1 MDILMDILN
10 DRIDWFVDIEK
21 VLFPR
26 NYSGFTPQ
34 KYAAYAKLAMFDML
48 IDINKHLDHKFT
60 DESIANIV
68 NASYKNALVLSRLG
82 MHGYDWKYAE
92 ELNECMSALDA
103 KNNFMK
109 STIDKHHPCDS
120 SVIRMCDENIF
131 RELASAMNMLIKCT
145 FEFDAL
151 SFNPKLG
158 KYYMSLNSDFKTIF
172 IKLLN
177 VIEDSQYKFEKAY
190 ISEYKEFAKSVEDF
204 DTACDVINGAKV
216 SSINDTVKY
225 ILSLRTP
232 ELISFAR
239 NLYNK
244 NKLDNKIIK
253 ELRLLNRVG
262 GISNE

>member
-1 MDILMDILN
+1 MDILN
-10 DRIDWFVDIEK
+10 DKIDWFVDINK
-21 VLFPR
+21 VLFSR
-26 NYSGFTPQ
+26 NYTGFTPQ
-34 KYAAYAKLAMFDML
+34 KYASYAKLAMFDML
-48 IDINKHLDHKFT
+48 IDINKHLNSKFT

-82 MHGYDWKYAE
+82 IHGYEWKYAE

-109 STIDKHHPCDS
+109 STITKHHPCDIS
-120 SVIRMCDENIF
+120 IIHMCDENIF

-145 FEFDAL
+145 FEFCKL
-151 SFNPKLG
+151 GFKPKLE
-158 KYYMSLNSDFKTIF
+158 KDYTSLNDEFKTIF

-177 VIEDSQYKFEKAY
+177 VIEDSQYEFEKAY

-204 DTACDVINGAKV
+204 DTACDIINGAKV
-216 SSINDTVKY
+216 SIVNDTVKY
-225 ILSLRTP
+225 ILCFRTP

-262 GISNE
+262 GIFNE